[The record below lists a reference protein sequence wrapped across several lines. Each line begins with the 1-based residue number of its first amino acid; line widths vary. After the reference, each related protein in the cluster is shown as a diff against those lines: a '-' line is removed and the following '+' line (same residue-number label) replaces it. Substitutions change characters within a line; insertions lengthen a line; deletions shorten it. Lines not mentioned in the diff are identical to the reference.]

1 MALRLNLP
9 FGRSNA
15 PQAPRTPATAQPAPQ
30 TPREDFY
37 VQGDALPVPD
47 AEEKNSDSIW
57 ALFTDAPEDTPE
69 PVPQVDLLPN
79 ILQTESDAGPKE
91 DFFQATMPA
100 TLAMD
105 LPDLLK
111 GRE

>member
-1 MALRLNLP
+1 MALRLNP
-9 FGRSNA
+9 FGRNNA
-15 PQAPRTPATAQPAPQ
+15 PQAPQAPAAAPPAPQ
-30 TPREDFY
+30 TSREDFY
-37 VQGDALPVPD
+37 VHGDALPVPD
-47 AEEKNSDSIW
+47 TEEKNSDSIW
-57 ALFTDAPEDTPE
+57 ALFTDAPEDIPE
-69 PVPQVDLLPN
+69 PVQQGDLLPN
-79 ILQTESDAGPKE
+79 ILQTESDAEQKE